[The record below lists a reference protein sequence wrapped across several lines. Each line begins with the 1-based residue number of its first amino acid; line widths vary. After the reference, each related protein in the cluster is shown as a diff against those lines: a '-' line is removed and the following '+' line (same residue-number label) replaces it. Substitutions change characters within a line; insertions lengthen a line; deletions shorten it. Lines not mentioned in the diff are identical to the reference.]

1 MDQLVKGVI
10 DLMKENI
17 ATIPLIK
24 AFNAKDECP
33 FCNLE
38 REAEQHAVS
47 FILGSAYMEDDIRE
61 KTDAT
66 GFCRH
71 HFKMMYDYGN
81 RLGNA
86 LILSTH
92 LKKLNQ
98 ELAKEMSDFAPGKSS
113 LLKRM
118 KRTDATAEHEPQTAL
133 GAWISKKTTDCYVCD
148 HFRKIYGRYL
158 DTFFDL
164 YLKNEEF
171 RQLFEESKGFCLP
184 HFGDLIETAEN
195 KLNDAQKREFYPK
208 AFALMQENMERL
220 QKEEEKLKKEIGNI
234 HISFRLNKEGRPET
248 YLNDVNVEDKIR
260 SMSVSS
266 KVSPISALDFVR
278 KEMVAQQQSMGAKK
292 GIVMDGRD
300 IGTTVFPNAELKI
313 FVTATPEIRA
323 RRRYD
328 ELKAKGQEA
337 SFDEI
342 LENVKQRDYIDQH
355 RDVSPLRKADDA
367 LLLDN
372 TNLTIA
378 QQKEWLF
385 DQFNKVT
392 N

>member
-1 MDQLVKGVI
+1 
-10 DLMKENI
+10 MKENI

-171 RQLFEESKGFCLP
+171 RQLFEESKGFFACL
-184 HFGDLIETAEN
+184 
-195 KLNDAQKREFYPK
+195 
-208 AFALMQENMERL
+208 
-220 QKEEEKLKKEIGNI
+220 
-234 HISFRLNKEGRPET
+234 IS
-248 YLNDVNVEDKIR
+248 
-260 SMSVSS
+260 
-266 KVSPISALDFVR
+266 
-278 KEMVAQQQSMGAKK
+278 
-292 GIVMDGRD
+292 GI
-300 IGTTVFPNAELKI
+300 
-313 FVTATPEIRA
+313 
-323 RRRYD
+323 
-328 ELKAKGQEA
+328 
-337 SFDEI
+337 
-342 LENVKQRDYIDQH
+342 
-355 RDVSPLRKADDA
+355 
-367 LLLDN
+367 
-372 TNLTIA
+372 
-378 QQKEWLF
+378 
-385 DQFNKVT
+385 
-392 N
+392 

>member
-1 MDQLVKGVI
+1 MLLFELSDFVIILINKEVDQPV
-10 DLMKENI
+10 KENI

-24 AFNAKDECP
+24 AFNTKDECP

-118 KRTDATAEHEPQTAL
+118 KRTDATSEHEPQTAL

-195 KLNDAQKREFYPK
+195 KLNDAQKKEFYPK

-220 QKEEEKLKKEIGNI
+220 QKEVAWFVEKNDYRNKDKDWGNSADSI
-234 HISFRLNKEGRPET
+234 QRGMQKCAGGYPADEVFR
-248 YLNDVNVEDKIR
+248 
-260 SMSVSS
+260 
-266 KVSPISALDFVR
+266 
-278 KEMVAQQQSMGAKK
+278 AK
-292 GIVMDGRD
+292 
-300 IGTTVFPNAELKI
+300 L
-313 FVTATPEIRA
+313 
-323 RRRYD
+323 
-328 ELKAKGQEA
+328 
-337 SFDEI
+337 
-342 LENVKQRDYIDQH
+342 
-355 RDVSPLRKADDA
+355 
-367 LLLDN
+367 
-372 TNLTIA
+372 
-378 QQKEWLF
+378 
-385 DQFNKVT
+385 
-392 N
+392 